1 MAFFSAAT
9 SNISKSRLL
18 LRLLQYS
25 EKDRA
30 RERERLVLRR
40 ANNSIHSNPHDW
52 CPLASVGKR
61 EKCFGKSS
69 RCLIRG
75 LVRNTKCVSQ
85 THKTWFY
92 YDYTTRHDK
101 PGEARTNKQH
111 KVHIIIWWSN
121 FLQKKKPRKRCVH
134 CCVHTILLFGA
145 CSGACQ
151 KREKLSPPRIPW
163 WNMIPIISAQGW
175 AVSSCLCAQ
184 SREIASLFRSLICR
198 NETNYQLE
206 VRDGEKLPRVQI
218 TLIFFP
224 SQPIRRRLKSMTSR
238 SLGKSTALS
247 WSELGFHRIWQE
259 HKKVEIKI
267 PPIFILRCQ
276 FHYFQL
282 SHACSF
288 FLLALRDNRIQRN
301 VRDS

>member
-25 EKDRA
+25 EKDRE

-121 FLQKKKPRKRCVH
+121 FLQKKNLAKDVFIVVFIRY
-134 CCVHTILLFGA
+134 CCLVRVLVRVR
-145 CSGACQ
+145 S
-151 KREKLSPPRIPW
+151 EKNSP
-163 WNMIPIISAQGW
+163 
-175 AVSSCLCAQ
+175 
-184 SREIASLFRSLICR
+184 
-198 NETNYQLE
+198 
-206 VRDGEKLPRVQI
+206 LP
-218 TLIFFP
+218 
-224 SQPIRRRLKSMTSR
+224 
-238 SLGKSTALS
+238 
-247 WSELGFHRIWQE
+247 
-259 HKKVEIKI
+259 
-267 PPIFILRCQ
+267 
-276 FHYFQL
+276 
-282 SHACSF
+282 
-288 FLLALRDNRIQRN
+288 ALRDEIWFQLYRHRAEQYRVACARRAEKSLRFFALWFAETKLIIN
-301 VRDS
+301 